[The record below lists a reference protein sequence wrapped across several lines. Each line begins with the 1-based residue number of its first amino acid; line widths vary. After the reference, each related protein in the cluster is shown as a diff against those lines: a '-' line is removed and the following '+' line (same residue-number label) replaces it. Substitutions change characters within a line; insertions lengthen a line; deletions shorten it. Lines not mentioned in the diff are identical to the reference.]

1 MKTKMLKG
9 IVCFASLSLV
19 ASCSDGNGTG
29 FDRNSGRG
37 RIALTPVVDTSVKSS
52 RASRAEYTDITV
64 DDLTLKVTSADGS
77 ITKTFDNVS
86 AFGESQEFNVGLYTV
101 EAFYGS
107 DDAQGF
113 DAPYFYGSAQVKVEE
128 DKTVSANLAVSL
140 ANSVISVEY
149 GDKFVNYMTSWSAG
163 VNDSYVLEQGNT
175 RFLYLTPGEVSVDI
189 TFVKPNGNGGTV
201 RVTSFTAQP
210 RYHYHVKVDMAG
222 DGSGVAEGISVTVD
236 ETLDEGDLPVIDIS
250 DDVLNAPLPIMA
262 ASGFSDGQPVE
273 FVTGMKLDRS
283 LAFNIIAQ
291 AGLQE
296 VRLTTSSKS
305 LTSQGWPAELN
316 FMAADAA
323 MQQTLESL
331 GLDVRGLYHNPEKL
345 AVITFD
351 KVLDHLSYIP
361 GAASDDDN
369 INTFTVRVMDK
380 FNRVSEPLTLSLVA
394 SPVALSLENDELY
407 VMGTTLKVDV
417 RYNGGGPTGRVVFR
431 YRDLNGVDREAN
443 PEYEKISDGLY
454 RATLPVYASE
464 KDFSFT
470 VSAPGVADVSYTAVR
485 RPQLFPA
492 PGTTPNAFAKH
503 AYIPVSIGT
512 QDNNTQLLTTMM
524 NAAKVYL
531 STDGTNYSLV
541 SATADPATKTLHI
554 AGLSPATSYKARIV
568 NGDQT
573 LEQGYNFAFTTETAA
588 QIPNGNL
595 DADVTVIES
604 SGDWQNIGFQTW
616 GTNNDMT
623 TSQPTGGGLGIASNN
638 KLCKAISG
646 TVQTDDAHSGKAA
659 LIRSVGWGGS
669 NTATGSSG
677 TSGSCKYTDTG
688 LLHLGATRSVRPVG
702 YGENDNKLS
711 ASTSVGPLTTDD
723 LDCGIEFASR
733 PSAISFWYKYSPK
746 NTADKGSVEVWLK
759 DVSGNVIASATL
771 LLDAVDTYT
780 RKSID
785 LDFNQNTAK
794 CVKLYVKFV
803 SSYDMEYYKR
813 TNDNF
818 SGPGFAGSDPFMGS
832 QLYIDDIELTY

>member
-19 ASCSDGNGTG
+19 ASCSDGIGTG

-201 RVTSFTAQP
+201 RVASFTAQP

-222 DGSGVAEGISVTVD
+222 DGSGDLEGISVSVD

-361 GAASDDDN
+361 GAASADDN
-369 INTFTVRVMDK
+369 VNTFTVRVMDK

-417 RYNGGGPTGRVVFR
+417 RYNGGDPTGRVVFR
-431 YRDLNGVDREAN
+431 YRGLNGVDREVN

-512 QDNNTQLLTTMM
+512 QDSNTQLLTTMM

-573 LEQGYNFAFTTETAA
+573 LEQGYNISFTTEADA

-595 DADVTVIES
+595 DADVTVAS
-604 SGDWQNIGFQTW
+604 SGSAWQNIVFPTW
-616 GTNNDMT
+616 GTNNTMT
-623 TSQPTGGGLGIASNN
+623 TSQPTGSNSIGN
-638 KLCKAISG
+638 NRPYKAISG
-646 TVQTDDAHSGKAA
+646 TIQTTDSHSGSAA
-659 LIRSVGWGGS
+659 LLRSVGWGS
-669 NTATGSSG
+669 NNSATGSNG
-677 TSGSCKYTDTG
+677 TSGACKYTDPG
-688 LLHLGATRSVRPVG
+688 LLHLGSTRETRPSG
-702 YGENDNKLS
+702 YGENDNKTNS
-711 ASTSVGPLTTDD
+711 SSPGPAGTDD
-723 LDCGIEFASR
+723 LSCGLDFKSR
-733 PSAISFWYKYSPK
+733 PASISFWYKYSPK
-746 NTADKGSVEVWLK
+746 NSSDKGLAEVWLK
-759 DVSGNVIASATL
+759 DASGNKIFATTL
-771 LLDAVDTYT
+771 LLDAVGSYT
-780 RKSID
+780 HKSITLNYD
-785 LDFNQNTAK
+785 VNAPACDKIYIRFM
-794 CVKLYVKFV
+794 

-813 TNDNF
+813 TDDNF
-818 SGPGFAGSDPFMGS
+818 SGPGFASQNGTFMGS